1 MCHRIKCFRV
11 VSHLRGKVALRSW
24 LYYYPH
30 VTGEQCESWRSNLP
44 EVTVLELGRTG
55 VRTQIC
61 LLRERMC
68 LTMMGHTLRTHL
80 VTTPE
85 APSPGYSHSA
95 FVPSTSFRLLFPPKT
110 QYFQGVLSKGVISH
124 MWLFKCTFKNWVPV
138 VPATVRVLSSRLCL
152 SGYHVDR
159 HQHRTFSVSEHV

>member
-1 MCHRIKCFRV
+1 MTDKRIFHSKDNIPNLRRHKLCHRIKCFRV
-11 VSHLRGKVALRSW
+11 VSHLRGKVAPRSW

-61 LLRERMC
+61 LLRERIW

-95 FVPSTSFRLLFPPKT
+95 FVPGTSFLLLFPPKHNIFKVCCPRGST
-110 QYFQGVLSKGVISH
+110 AACGYSNVHLRTGFPLYQRQ
-124 MWLFKCTFKNWVPV
+124 FKCSV
-138 VPATVRVLSSRLCL
+138 VACA
-152 SGYHVDR
+152 
-159 HQHRTFSVSEHV
+159 